1 MKIAL
6 EDRMKVK
13 LRWVEEQLV
22 IVEYQE
28 IEISTDEYPQLTE
41 QIYDLANSEPGDPQ
55 MVALS
60 RLEDAMMAHQID
72 GVSIFDRIGP
82 YEQEPVSQVVAD
94 VREAGFIPALGALA
108 ETCKEAVKKEN

>member
-1 MKIAL
+1 
-6 EDRMKVK
+6 MKVK

-60 RLEDAMMAHQID
+60 RLEDAMMVCQYLIELVLMSKSLFRRWLLMLERL
-72 GVSIFDRIGP
+72 VS
-82 YEQEPVSQVVAD
+82 SQHL
-94 VREAGFIPALGALA
+94 EL
-108 ETCKEAVKKEN
+108 